1 MRIAR
6 QRIVRRL
13 RPLLLA
19 ALLLVPIVASGHDHA
34 AHPSARPCAVCAVT
48 QHAPVASAP
57 VAPVAAALPLVLS
70 VDAQAVLAPEAPN
83 ARRATERGPPPLHRV
98 QGT

>member
-13 RPLLLA
+13 SPLFLA

-57 VAPVAAALPLVLS
+57 AAPAAATSPLVLT
-70 VDAQAVLAPEAPN
+70 VDAQRVLAPDAPR
-83 ARRATERGPPPLHRV
+83 ARRATERGPPALLPV
-98 QGT
+98 QAA